1 MRKLTSSTIWTI
13 IVLLSAAAAALVF
26 YTGFGAALRPVV
38 LFWFLLIIP
47 GMAFVRLLYIVE
59 VINRWT
65 LAVGL
70 SLAIDSIVAIVML
83 YSGSWRVEY
92 GLAALLA
99 ISIIGALIPSRRQT
113 VFTNPVDSTGQPV
126 V

>member
-1 MRKLTSSTIWTI
+1 MRKLTPSTIWTI
-13 IVLLSAAAAALVF
+13 VVLLSAAAAALVF

-38 LFWFLLIIP
+38 LFWFLLVIP
-47 GMAFVRLLYIVE
+47 GMAFIRLMYIVE
-59 VINRWT
+59 AINRWA

-70 SLAIDSIVAIVML
+70 SLAIDSIVAIVLL

-92 GLAALLA
+92 GLAAILA
-99 ISIIGALIPSRRQT
+99 ISVIGALIPSRPRR
-113 VFTNPVDSTGQPV
+113 VIASPVDSPGQPV